1 MPRRKERTM
10 NNTEFVAAARAI
22 RDAGYGYIWG
32 AKGEVATEALL
43 QRCISAARKAG
54 TYTFTAPKINY
65 ARTLIAAKLH
75 VTDCSGLLTLA
86 AEISPIGS
94 AQIWAACS
102 NKGTNLATIP
112 NTPGLVVYRLG
123 HIGIYVGDGVVCES
137 GGYSKGVLY
146 SPLYAPA
153 TGKPWTGWGYWN
165 QIDYTSAPV
174 TASVP
179 TPVTWSAS
187 RILKLTSPIQ
197 TGEDVKGLQTA
208 LATAGYPCGTA
219 DGKLGKRTDAA
230 IRAYQSAKGLTVDGK
245 AGRAT
250 ITALGGTWTGK

>member
-1 MPRRKERTM
+1 M
-10 NNTEFVAAARAI
+10 NNTEFVSAARGI

-43 QRCISAARKAG
+43 QRCLLAAKKAG
-54 TYTFTAPKINY
+54 TYTFTATKINF

-86 AEISPIGS
+86 AGISPIGS
-94 AQIWAACS
+94 TQIWAACS

-137 GGYSKGVLY
+137 GGYSKGVIY
-146 SPLYAPA
+146 TPLYAPA
-153 TGKPWTGWGYWN
+153 TGKAWTGYGYWDA
-165 QIDYTSAPV
+165 IDYADAPV
-174 TASVP
+174 TASVL
-179 TPVTWSAS
+179 TQVTSWSSS
-187 RILKLTSPIQ
+187 RVLKLTSPIQ
-197 TGEDVKGLQTA
+197 TGVDVKGLQTA
-208 LATAGYPCGTA
+208 ITSAGCPCGA
-219 DGKLGKRTDAA
+219 IDGRLGKQTDAA

-245 AGRAT
+245 AGKQT
-250 ITALGGTWTGK
+250 VTALGGTWTGK